1 MVLTGDDRH
10 GAIPSSSR
18 GEIMPKKRCPLALV
32 VVIVGLLVGSGD
44 ARAQLSDTTAF
55 LADVSNQYR
64 VVPNVVY
71 HTAANHE
78 NKLDLYFPSNA
89 SGPTPVL
96 MLIHGGGW
104 VQGTKEAQILRALP
118 YLEMGWA
125 VVNVTYRLVQ
135 VSRAP
140 AAVEDCL
147 CALQWIARNA
157 ERYNFDTSRIVT
169 TGNSAGGH
177 LALTSGMVP
186 ASAGLGRECVS
197 GSFTG
202 PPTLPTVDVAAIINW
217 YGITDV
223 VDLMEGPN
231 TKGYAVQWLGGLA
244 DRAEIAALTS
254 PLTYVRRE
262 LPPILTIH
270 GDADPIV
277 PYQHAVRLH
286 AALDDAGVPNELH
299 TVPGGGHGGFN
310 RAQTLSIYDT
320 IQRFLA
326 GHGLDPVVSTSEGR
340 Q

>member
-1 MVLTGDDRH
+1 ML
-10 GAIPSSSR
+10 
-18 GEIMPKKRCPLALV
+18 KKRWPIAFVLAMAMAG
-32 VVIVGLLVGSGD
+32 ILVGSSD

-55 LADVSNQYR
+55 LADLSNQYR

-71 HTAANHE
+71 HVASNHE
-78 NKLDLYFPSNA
+78 NRLDVYRPANP

-96 MLIHGGGW
+96 MMIHGGGW
-104 VQGTKEAQILRALP
+104 VGGTKEAQVLRSLP

-169 TGNSAGGH
+169 SGNSAGGH
-177 LALTSGMVP
+177 LALTTGMVP
-186 ASAGLGRECVS
+186 PATGLGRECVS
-197 GSFTG
+197 GSFSG
-202 PPTLPTVDVAAIINW
+202 PPAIPSVDVAAIINW

-223 VDLMEGPN
+223 ADLVEGPN
-231 TKGYAVQWLGGLA
+231 TKGYAVQWLGGLPNW
-244 DRAEIAALTS
+244 AEIAKLAS

-262 LPPILTIH
+262 LPPILSIH

-277 PYQHAVRLH
+277 PYEHAVRLH
-286 AALDDAGVPNELH
+286 AALDDVGVPNELH
-299 TVPGGGHGGFN
+299 TVPGGSHGGFN
-310 RAQTLSIYDT
+310 RAQTLKIYET
-320 IQRFLA
+320 IQQFL
-326 GHGLDPVVSTSEGR
+326 GRHGLESVESTSQG
-340 Q
+340 QK

>member
-1 MVLTGDDRH
+1 MRANRQSTRF
-10 GAIPSSSR
+10 
-18 GEIMPKKRCPLALV
+18 LAAAV
-32 VVIVGLLVGSGD
+32 TVMLVGGALP
-44 ARAQLSDTTAF
+44 ARAQLSETTEF
-55 LADVSNQYR
+55 LAQLANEYR

-71 HTAANHE
+71 HVANNHE
-78 NKLDLYFPSNA
+78 NTLDLYVPRNA

-96 MLIHGGGW
+96 MMIHGGGW
-104 VQGTKEAQILRALP
+104 VAGTKESQFLRALP

-147 CALQWIARNA
+147 CALQWIAANA
-157 ERYNFDTSRIVT
+157 ETYDFDLSRIVT

-177 LALTSGMVP
+177 LALTTGMVP
-186 ASAGLGRECVS
+186 PSAGLGRECAA

-202 PPTLPTVDVAAIINW
+202 PPTNRDVEVAAIINW

-223 VDLMEGPN
+223 GDLVDGPN
-231 TKGYAVQWLGGLA
+231 TKGYAVQWLGGVR
-244 DRAEIAALTS
+244 DREAIAEVTS
-254 PLTYVRRE
+254 PLTHVRGGV
-262 LPPILTIH
+262 PPVLSIH

-286 AALDDAGVPNELH
+286 EALDAAGVVNELH
-299 TVPGGGHGGFN
+299 TVPGGGHGGFS
-310 RAQTLSIYDT
+310 REQTLAIYEAID
-320 IQRFLA
+320 RFLNGQQLGPA
-326 GHGLDPVVSTSEGR
+326 GSESQG

>member
-1 MVLTGDDRH
+1 MAKRHWPITCVLVMAMVG
-10 GAIPSSSR
+10 
-18 GEIMPKKRCPLALV
+18 M
-32 VVIVGLLVGSGD
+32 LVGSGV
-44 ARAQLSDTTAF
+44 AREQLSDTTAF

-64 VVPNVVY
+64 VVSNVVY
-71 HTAANHE
+71 HVADNHD
-78 NKLDLYFPSNA
+78 NKLDLYLPVNPP
-89 SGPTPVL
+89 GPTPVL
-96 MLIHGGGW
+96 VLIHGGGW

-147 CALQWIARNA
+147 CALQWVARNA

-169 TGNSAGGH
+169 SGNSAGGH

-186 ASAGLGRECVS
+186 PSTGLGRECVS

-202 PPTLPTVDVAAIINW
+202 PPTTPSVEVAAIINW

-223 VDLMEGPN
+223 ADLIDGPN

-244 DRAEIAALTS
+244 NRADVARLVS
-254 PLTYVRRE
+254 PLTYVRPG
-262 LPPILTIH
+262 LAPILTIH

-277 PYQHAVRLH
+277 PYEHAVRLH
-286 AALDDAGVPNELH
+286 AALDDAGVPNVLH
-299 TVPGGGHGGFN
+299 TVAGGRHGGFN
-310 RAQTLSIYDT
+310 RAQTLQIYDT
-320 IQRFLA
+320 IQQFLDR
-326 GHGLDPVVSTSEGR
+326 HGLERTVSTSRGQE
-340 Q
+340 

>member
-1 MVLTGDDRH
+1 MLR
-10 GAIPSSSR
+10 
-18 GEIMPKKRCPLALV
+18 KRWPAALV
-32 VVIVGLLVGSGD
+32 VMAVAGILVGSG
-44 ARAQLSDTTAF
+44 AVSAQLTDTTAF
-55 LADVSNQYR
+55 LAHVSNQYR

-71 HTAANHE
+71 HVADNHE
-78 NKLDLYFPSNA
+78 NKLDLYLPANPSG
-89 SGPTPVL
+89 STPVL
-96 MLIHGGGW
+96 MMIHGGGW
-104 VQGTKEAQILRALP
+104 VQGTKESQILRALP

-169 TGNSAGGH
+169 SGNSAGGH

-186 ASAGLGRECVS
+186 PSAGLGRECVS
-197 GSFTG
+197 GSFSG
-202 PPTLPTVDVAAIINW
+202 PPTIPSVEVAAIINW

-223 VDLMEGPN
+223 ADLVEGPN
-231 TKGYAVQWLGGLA
+231 TKGYAVQWLGGLP
-244 DRAEIAALTS
+244 DRLDMARAVS

-262 LPPILTIH
+262 LPPILSIH

-277 PYQHAVRLH
+277 PYEHAVRLH

-299 TVPGGGHGGFN
+299 TVGGGSHGGFN
-310 RAQTLSIYDT
+310 RAQTLKIYET
-320 IQRFLA
+320 IHEFLA
-326 GHGLDPVVSTSEGR
+326 RHGLEPVVATSQE
-340 Q
+340 QE